1 MWLFTTTPT
10 EEFGDNKS
18 FVSFKTN
25 IKKAVEDAFSVNVFQ
40 TFFVEL
46 NDEATKLQ
54 RTLSNGMVGYG
65 AQLEQKIYSI
75 MKNGLNIG
83 ITMQDVSDYATEL
96 GDTLGRVPT
105 IQEEVVKGM
114 KSFSMMTGISMKE
127 LAKGIGEFDK
137 IGMGQQEAQKKLT
150 NIFFTA
156 KAYGV
161 SAKQLTTDVTKNLE
175 KANGYQF
182 KNGVDGLIKMAA
194 RAKQLGIDFEKIM
207 NIGEKALDPDKAM
220 DMAAGMQML
229 GGNVGALGDP
239 FKLLYMA
246 QNDLGALQDEF
257 IKVTAAS
264 AEYNKETGQFKIGTQ
279 QMYRLKQMAEELGLD
294 YQDLAKSA
302 IKARKEQE
310 IMPKIGGNLSEEDK
324 QLVASMAEMKDGEW
338 RVQLPGTDK
347 WENIQNLSTEQIAQL
362 NKMQEENGL
371 DENERLK
378 KLNDTAEAQL
388 SKAEQQVIELR
399 KITTLNIFGSAGSA
413 GQKEM
418 DLRGR
423 DAGTAN
429 QYGDIMKAYQSM
441 TNVLG
446 EFQKTMT
453 AESGTIYSDFVKG
466 LKIGTDAM
474 EAYAMDVNQLRKD
487 LKKLIEL
494 LNIANATGNEKP
506 KISDVQDVEVLND
519 LFIPSEFKGGRI
531 ISGAFGEFSMNPK
544 DDFLAAPDLDSFV
557 NNAQGAFSILNTM
570 INSDTNK
577 LQTLQD
583 MLNNNM
589 NLEIPT
595 TEVTPNIKTE
605 TIPNIINVN
614 KTTEIQNNL
623 GTNMEEL
630 LTKNINLENLT
641 KAVEVNNK
649 TTNEVTGN
657 VGVNGDV
664 KIKVEGLQG
673 SLAQILDSDPNFQR
687 MFKEN
692 VMSIVN
698 ERLSKSYG
706 EKLGNLS

>member
-1 MWLFTTTPT
+1 MMWLFTTTPT
-10 EEFGDNKS
+10 AEFGDDKG
-18 FVSFKTN
+18 FVSFRTN

-65 AQLEQKIYSI
+65 AQLEQKIHSI

-338 RVQLPGTDK
+338 KVQLPGTDK

-399 KITTLNIFGSAGSA
+399 KITTLNIFGLAGKA
-413 GQKEM
+413 EM
-418 DLRGR
+418 DLRGK

-429 QYGDIMKAYQSM
+429 EYGDVMKAYQNM
-441 TNVLG
+441 TGVLV

-453 AESGTIYSDFVKG
+453 AESGTIYSDFVTG
-466 LKIGTDAM
+466 LKIGTKAM
-474 EAYAMDVNQLRKD
+474 FDYATDMNELAED
-487 LKKLIEL
+487 LKKLKKL
-494 LNIANATGNEKP
+494 LRLPSGTESDP
-506 KISDVQDVEVLND
+506 ISGTQDVEVND

-641 KAVEVNNK
+641 KAVDVNNK